1 MNEELFITLVTRY
14 LSREASVD
22 ETERLN
28 SLLEQKKYSNL
39 FNAIN
44 EQWAR
49 AGNREPLSEYNTE
62 RGLKLLTSKIR
73 KYNPSFQWE
82 KEVKQKNLL
91 LYQPRYIRIA
101 ASVAFLIIL
110 VTGAFFITNILR
122 QRSVSIA
129 WNEKRTAMGEKIIVT
144 LLDGTKITLNADS
157 KLKYP
162 VRFGEESREVFLEGE
177 AYFEVNHDDYKPF
190 IVHTGNVLTIDLGTK
205 FNVCAFPNEESITV
219 SLEEGKVEVSTGAS
233 GTKKSD
239 VFLSPT
245 QQLVY
250 NKENETNKIEEFD
263 LQKVIGWK
271 DNILVFDNEPLS
283 KVLVPLERYFGVK
296 FEIADQSLANRTIKA
311 NFKNESFWTV
321 VNVLEKAT
329 GLTYKTSKENNEFK
343 KVVFYKK

>member
-1 MNEELFITLVTRY
+1 MNEEKFIELVTRY

-28 SLLEQKKYSNL
+28 LLLKQKKYSTL

-49 AGNREPLSEYNTE
+49 AGKRESLSEFNNE
-62 RGLKLLTSKIR
+62 RGLKLLTAKIR
-73 KYNPSFQWE
+73 KCNPSFRWE
-82 KEVKQKNLL
+82 KEVKQKYLFLYHSWNL
-91 LYQPRYIRIA
+91 RIA
-101 ASVAFLIIL
+101 ASAAFLIIL
-110 VTGAFFITNILR
+110 ITSAFFITNIIK
-122 QRSVSIA
+122 QRSISIV
-129 WNEKRTAMGEKIIVT
+129 WNEKKTVMGEKIIVT

-162 VRFGEESREVFLEGE
+162 MRFGEESREVYLEGE
-177 AYFEVNHDDYKPF
+177 AYFEVTHNNQKPF
-190 IVHTGNVLTIDLGTK
+190 VVHTADVLTTDLGTK
-205 FNVCAFPNEESITV
+205 FNICAFPNEESITV
-219 SLEEGKVEVSTGAS
+219 SLEEGKVEVSTGIS
-233 GTKKSD
+233 GTKKND

-245 QQLVY
+245 QQLIY
-250 NKENETNKIEEFD
+250 NKEEETNRIEQFD
-263 LQKVIGWK
+263 FQKAIGWK
-271 DNILVFDNEPLS
+271 DNVLIFDDETLS
-283 KVLVPLERYFGVK
+283 KVLISLERSFGVK

-329 GLTYKTSKENNEFK
+329 GLTYKTSRENNEFK